1 MPKRVSHSLLDPYVG
16 PPIKRLYK
24 YLPIPRW
31 YPPEGIILIGHVSAI
46 AAAFGLAYSTSTWW
60 GGFLAAF
67 GVAGNHTS
75 DCLDGTHARATSQCR
90 NGGELLDHFTD
101 PLSFAYW
108 LIGWGVS
115 IGRLDLALA
124 AVVILYATA
133 LLTSIKAKM
142 TGEFTLASFG
152 PTEFKTILAVYGFV
166 LSGIVIVAG
175 GSAEGDATV
184 PLARTIAY
192 WFYAIMLVVGV
203 VQLAVNLV
211 RAVREVNR
219 HGHAADTTEW
229 SVARA
234 ESDETPTSCRD
245 DAFE

>member
-16 PPIKRLYK
+16 PPIKRIYK
-24 YLPIPRW
+24 HLPIPRW
-31 YPPEGIILIGHVSAI
+31 YPPEGIILIGHLSAI
-46 AAAFGLAYSTSTWW
+46 AAAIGLAYSTSTWW
-60 GGFLAAF
+60 GGLLALL

-75 DCLDGTHARATSQCR
+75 DCLDGTHARATDQCR

-115 IGRLDLALA
+115 IARLDLAVA
-124 AVVILYATA
+124 AVVVLYATA
-133 LLTSIKAKM
+133 LLTNIKAKM

-152 PTEFKTILAVYGFV
+152 PTEFKTILVVYGFV
-166 LSGIVIVAG
+166 LSAIVMVAG
-175 GSAEGDATV
+175 AATGSDATV
-184 PLARTIAY
+184 PLARAIAY
-192 WFYAIMLVVGV
+192 WFFVVMLFVGI

-211 RAVREVNR
+211 RAVRDVND
-219 HGHAADTTEW
+219 HGSPPDVSEW

-234 ESDETPTSCRD
+234 ESDGTPASRRH
-245 DAFE
+245 DAFK